1 MSDEGLS
8 KRARQKQRRSL
19 KLDEQRRQAAKA
31 RRKRL
36 LTLGLAVLIVLA
48 LIGLAIA
55 QRVSQRNADLAQ
67 QQQATAKLA
76 ELGCDAGAPQED
88 AGAGHLETAQA
99 QLVASPP
106 DTLYPDRPAS
116 SGQHY
121 PAWVK
126 TGFYDVQIDERLL
139 VHNLEHGYVVAYY
152 DGGAEPEQVEALETY
167 AGNAIAGDY
176 PKLIVA
182 PWDGDLQG
190 EANFSWVSWTVR
202 QSCRDFDQTVF
213 EVFQK
218 DHHSGAGTAPEKTIP
233 AHLEEGNGTLDPKG
247 EDLLLP
253 PLGQTAAPNDPPPSE
268 NASERATDGPT
279 ASDDSQDGATD
290 ATETAS

>member
-1 MSDEGLS
+1 MSDDGLS
-8 KRARQKQRRSL
+8 KRARQKQRRGL
-19 KLDEQRRQAAKA
+19 KLDEQRRQAATA

-36 LTLGLAVLIVLA
+36 LTIGLAGLIILA
-48 LIGLAIA
+48 LIGLAVA

-67 QQQATAKLA
+67 QQEALA
-76 ELGCDAGAPQED
+76 ALTELGCDASGQQED

-106 DTLYPDRPAS
+106 ETLYPERPAS

-126 TGFYDVQIDERLL
+126 TGFYDKQIDERLL

-152 DGGAEPEQVEALETY
+152 DGGADPEHVEALETY
-167 AGNAIAGDY
+167 AGNAIDGDY

-182 PWDGDLQG
+182 PWDGDLEG
-190 EANFSWVSWTVR
+190 DANFSWVAWNVR
-202 QSCRDFDQTVF
+202 QSCRDFDETVF
-213 EVFQK
+213 EVFLK
-218 DHHSGAGTAPEKTIP
+218 DHHSGAGNAPEKTIP

-268 NASERATDGPT
+268 GASE
-279 ASDDSQDGATD
+279 GATEGTAD
-290 ATETAS
+290 SVESEGAGTEPTETSS